1 MIKSISI
8 KEFKELL
15 KKGIVTF
22 QYYKKDGSI
31 RTAKGTL
38 KSSLISYKSAGSSRI
53 PPFGYVIYWDVEKD
67 GFRKF
72 IEDNFIGADLDVK
85 TSVSKIDDTKEFE
98 SEVESVYHDL
108 NDILYITLPSWSS
121 RYGIDID
128 GTHLDEFLY
137 QLKKYISF

>member
-1 MIKSISI
+1 MW
-8 KEFKELL
+8 
-15 KKGIVTF
+15 GAT
-22 QYYKKDGSI
+22 Q
-31 RTAKGTL
+31 
-38 KSSLISYKSAGSSRI
+38 
-53 PPFGYVIYWDVEKD
+53 
-67 GFRKF
+67 KF

-85 TSVSKIDDTKEFE
+85 TSVSELDDTKEFE

-108 NDILYITLPSWSS
+108 NDILYRTLPSWSS